1 MHPMSADAPFDG
13 RVPAPRFANVETT
26 RFCNLRCRMCVQY
39 NDGTTVSG
47 PHMGLDEFER
57 IASALF
63 PHVERWQP
71 SVSGEPLLSRDFTRM
86 LALAEHHGVKAEI
99 YTNGTLLQQPMVD
112 RLVPNVAAVT
122 ISFDG
127 ASKATFEQIRVGA
140 EFEAVAAGVRR
151 LIASCRARL
160 PADRQPQIGLAC
172 VAMASNVR
180 ELAQLVRLVKDL
192 GGDFLR
198 VSHVFPVD
206 DAMRE
211 QSLARHQELAR
222 ACIDEA
228 LAAAREVGVAFRI
241 EALDQIT
248 AQTAL
253 GAERRAF
260 ATVDGAVA
268 GLEMRE
274 YWPRSPAPLPGI
286 DADAPGADAV
296 LQRRAAAATRA
307 GLPPRRAGDPAAPD
321 RGEIWW
327 CEYLWDRT
335 YVAIGGDVR
344 PCCVAGVPVA
354 GNLNAQPFEQLWH
367 DATYRTLRQRL
378 VARRPVAACRGCMHI
393 RRTRDPGEVDRL
405 LLGRRPP
412 APHELE
418 PLPAALEAAPPRP
431 VRAGEPPVLA
441 WPADP
446 AASRYV
452 LEFSLDGFDSVL
464 FSTDGPRGGPAIR
477 QNRWQVPRWAWQ
489 AAPADREVQWRA
501 LAQRGGAFVEVGRGA
516 VPAAPTA
523 A

>member
-1 MHPMSADAPFDG
+1 MNPIPADAPFDG
-13 RVPAPRFANVETT
+13 RVPAPLFANIETT

-57 IASALF
+57 IATALF

-86 LALAEHHGVKAEI
+86 LALAERFGVKAEI

-112 RLVPNVAAVT
+112 RLVPNVASVT

-127 ASKATFEQIRVGA
+127 ATKATFEQIRVGA
-140 EFEAVAAGVRR
+140 EYEAVAAGVRR
-151 LIASCRARL
+151 LIASCRERL
-160 PADRQPQIGLAC
+160 PPDRQPQIGLAC
-172 VAMASNVR
+172 VAMAGNVR
-180 ELAQLVRLVKDL
+180 ELAQLVRFVKDL

-211 QSLARHQELAR
+211 QSLARHVELAR

-228 LAAAREVGVAFRI
+228 LAAAREVGLAFRI

-253 GAERRAF
+253 SADRRAF
-260 ATVDGAVA
+260 ASEDGAVA

-274 YWPRSPAPLPGI
+274 YWPQLPAPLPGLGAGAPD
-286 DADAPGADAV
+286 DAAV
-296 LQRRAAAATRA
+296 LQRRADAAARSA
-307 GLPPRRAGDPAAPD
+307 LPQRRAADPRAPD
-321 RGEIWW
+321 RGEVWW

-354 GNLNAQPFEQLWH
+354 GNVNAQPFEQLWN
-367 DATYRTLRQRL
+367 DAIYRALRQRL

-393 RRTRDPGEVDRL
+393 RRTRDAGEVDRL

-412 APHELE
+412 TAAELA
-418 PLPAALEAAPPRP
+418 PLPAALEPAPPRP
-431 VRAGEPPVLA
+431 ARAGEPPVLT

-446 AASRYV
+446 DAEHYV
-452 LEFSLDGFDSVL
+452 LEFSLDGFDSIL
-464 FSTDGPRGGPAIR
+464 FSTAGPRGGPAIR
-477 QNRWQVPRWAWQ
+477 QSRWQVPRWAWQ

-501 LAQRGGAFVEVGRGA
+501 LAHRGGALVEVGRGA
-516 VPAAPTA
+516 VPAAPA
-523 A
+523 AA